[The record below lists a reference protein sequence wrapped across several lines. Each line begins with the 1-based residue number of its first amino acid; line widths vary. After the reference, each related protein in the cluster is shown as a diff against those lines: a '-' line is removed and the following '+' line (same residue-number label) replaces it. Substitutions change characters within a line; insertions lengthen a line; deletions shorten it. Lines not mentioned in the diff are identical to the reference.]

1 MEGRE
6 SEGALID
13 LAPVRPWLILT
24 EQQTRGLL
32 QPNSN
37 DDDDDDDDGR
47 RRAASGRAVSA
58 A

>member
-13 LAPVRPWLILT
+13 LAPVRPWRILT
-24 EQQTRGLL
+24 EHQTRGLL
-32 QPNSN
+32 RPNSN
-37 DDDDDDDDGR
+37 DDDDDDDGR